1 MTDLLID
8 SLIRW
13 LINKPT
19 NWLIDELDELV
30 KYFVDK
36 SVTDWQTKWKMEGL
50 NGCSINC
57 CCWVDYLTP
66 INLSNWL
73 GKNELLKRSEGP
85 AVISIFI
92 NKMFYGLLFCHWS
105 IDLVFLWT
113 QRKIARQTDG
123 QTNKQMK
130 RQTYWLTDQLPI
142 NWPKNRLT
150 NQLIKCV
157 IKLRL
162 TD

>member
-73 GKNELLKRSEGP
+73 GKNELLKESKGP
-85 AVISIFI
+85 AVIAIFI
-92 NKMFYGLLFCHWS
+92 NKMFYRLFFVIDPLIWYSYNNKRKERLL
-105 IDLVFLWT
+105 DRLVD
-113 QRKIARQTDG
+113 R
-123 QTNKQMK
+123 
-130 RQTYWLTDQLPI
+130 PI
-142 NWPKNRLT
+142 NRWRDRL
-150 NQLIKCV
+150 I
-157 IKLRL
+157 
-162 TD
+162 D